1 MSKLH
6 LIQEIQ
12 TAVKMS
18 SEQVDNIK
26 LAHYLD
32 DLLSN
37 YEIEAKDY
45 FGKFEDNEKYIQMF
59 LGSIKIE
66 NYSRH
71 TLLNYN
77 YELRRFSQF
86 LNNAEKSILQATTAD
101 VRQYLSI
108 HGHLMQSTI
117 VTKLD
122 ILSSFYGWLVK
133 EDELLKN
140 PCAKIKRPKLPKKV
154 RIGLTIIELELVRAA
169 CTKVEIKKGVQIITM
184 DVRKRA
190 LIEIF
195 YSTGCRLDE
204 LRKLNIDDIDWE
216 SSSVIV
222 NGKGNKDR
230 RVFLS
235 EKAKYYLKQYLE
247 SRDDDCPALI
257 ASDRTPIR
265 RLTNAGIQ
273 YQVKKIKE
281 VSGIDKPL
289 HPHIMRHTF
298 AQLSLD
304 NGMELA
310 DLQALMGHE
319 SADTTIRYAQVSDE
333 RKRSAFNKFHAQ

>member
-12 TAVKMS
+12 TAVKMA
-18 SEQVDNIK
+18 SEQIDNIK

-37 YEIEAKDY
+37 YEIESKDD
-45 FGKFEDNEKYIQMF
+45 FGKMEDNEKYIQMF

-66 NYSRH
+66 NYSQH

-77 YELRRFSQF
+77 YELRRFAQF
-86 LNNAEKSILQATTAD
+86 LNDAEKSILQATTGD

-122 ILSSFYGWLVK
+122 ILSSFFGWLVK

-154 RIGLTIIELELVRAA
+154 RVGLTIIELELVRAA
-169 CTKVEIKKGVQIITM
+169 CKT
-184 DVRKRA
+184 VRQRA
-190 LIEIF
+190 LIEVF

-204 LRKLNIDDIDWE
+204 LRKLNIENIDWE
-216 SSSVIV
+216 TSSVIV

-235 EKAKYYLKQYLE
+235 EKAKYYLKQYLDT
-247 SRDDDCPALI
+247 RDDDCPALI
-257 ASDRTPIR
+257 ASDRAPIR

-281 VSGIDKPL
+281 ASGIEKPL

-319 SADTTIRYAQVSDE
+319 SAETTIRYAQVSDE
-333 RKRSAFNKFHAQ
+333 RKRTAFNKFHAQ

>member
-1 MSKLH
+1 MEGYQMSKLH

-12 TAVKMS
+12 TAVKMTS
-18 SEQVDNIK
+18 DQIDSIK

-37 YEIEAKDY
+37 YKIEAKDE
-45 FGKFEDNEKYIQMF
+45 FGKLEDNEKYIQMF
-59 LGSIKIE
+59 ISSLKIE
-66 NYSRH
+66 NYSQL
-71 TLLNYN
+71 TLDNYD
-77 YELRRFSQF
+77 YELRRFLRF
-86 LNNAEKSILQATTAD
+86 LNEAKKSLLQASTAD
-101 VRQYLSI
+101 IRQYLANNS
-108 HGHLMQSTI
+108 HLMQSTI
-117 VTKLD
+117 VSKMD
-122 ILSSFYGWLVK
+122 IISSFYGWLVK

-154 RIGLTIIELELVRAA
+154 RVGLTIIELELVRTA
-169 CTKVEIKKGVQIITM
+169 CKTPRQ
-184 DVRKRA
+184 RA

-204 LRKLNIDDIDWE
+204 LRKIDINDIDWE
-216 SSSVIV
+216 TSSVIV
-222 NGKGNKDR
+222 NGKGDKDR

-235 EKAKYYLKQYLE
+235 EKAKYYLKQYLDT
-247 SRDDDCPALI
+247 RDDDCQALI

-265 RLTNAGIQ
+265 RLTNPGIQ
-273 YQVKKIKE
+273 YQIKKIKE
-281 VSGIDKPL
+281 ASGIDKPL

-298 AQLSLD
+298 AQLNLD

-333 RKRSAFNKFHAQ
+333 RKRSAFNKYHAQ

>member
-18 SEQVDNIK
+18 SEQIDNIQ
-26 LAHYLD
+26 LAQYLD
-32 DLLSN
+32 NLLSN
-37 YEIEAKDY
+37 YKIEAKDD
-45 FGKFEDNEKYIQMF
+45 FGKLEDNEKYIQMF
-59 LGSIKIE
+59 ISSIKIE
-66 NYSRH
+66 NYSKL
-71 TLLNYN
+71 TLSNYE
-77 YELRRFSQF
+77 YELRRFTRF
-86 LNNAEKSILQATTAD
+86 LNESEKSVLQATTAD
-101 VRQYLSI
+101 IRQYLSV

-117 VTKLD
+117 VSKLD
-122 ILSSFYGWLVK
+122 IISSFFGWLVK

-154 RIGLTIIELELVRAA
+154 RVGLTIIEMELVRAA
-169 CTKVEIKKGVQIITM
+169 CKTLRQ
-184 DVRKRA
+184 RA
-190 LIEIF
+190 LIEVF

-204 LRKLNIDDIDWE
+204 LRKIDINDIEWDT
-216 SSSVIV
+216 SSVIV

-235 EKAKYYLKQYLE
+235 EKAKYYLKQYLDT
-247 SRDDDCPALI
+247 RDDDCPALF
-257 ASDRTPIR
+257 ASERTPIR
-265 RLTNAGIQ
+265 RLTNTGIQ

-281 VSGIDKPL
+281 ASGIDKPL

-298 AQLSLD
+298 AQLNLD

-319 SADTTIRYAQVSDE
+319 SANTTIRYAQVSDE

>member
-12 TAVKMS
+12 TAVKMTS
-18 SEQVDNIK
+18 DQIDNVK

-37 YEIEAKDY
+37 YEIEAKDD
-45 FGKFEDNEKYIQMF
+45 FGKMEDNEKYIQMF

-66 NYSRH
+66 NYSQH

-77 YELRRFSQF
+77 YELRRYTSF
-86 LNNAEKSILQATTAD
+86 LNESEKSILQATTAD

-133 EDELLKN
+133 EEELLKN

-154 RIGLTIIELELVRAA
+154 RVGLTIIELELVRNA
-169 CTKVEIKKGVQIITM
+169 CKTIRQ
-184 DVRKRA
+184 RA
-190 LIEIF
+190 LIEVF

-204 LRKLNIDDIDWE
+204 LCKLNIDDIDWE
-216 SSSVIV
+216 TSSVIV
-222 NGKGNKDR
+222 NGKGDKDR

-235 EKAKYYLKQYLE
+235 EKAKHYLKKYLE
-247 SRDDDCPALI
+247 TRDDECPALI
-257 ASDRTPIR
+257 ASERHPIR
-265 RLTNAGIQ
+265 RLTHEGIQ
-273 YQVKKIKE
+273 YQIKKIKE
-281 VSGIDKPL
+281 ASGIEKNL
-289 HPHIMRHTF
+289 HPHILRHTF

-319 SADTTIRYAQVSDE
+319 KADTTARYAEVSDE

>member
-18 SEQVDNIK
+18 SEQTDNIK

-37 YEIEAKDY
+37 YKIEAKDE
-45 FGKFEDNEKYIQMF
+45 FGKLEDNEKYIQMF
-59 LGSIKIE
+59 IGSLKIE
-66 NYSRH
+66 NYSKL
-71 TLLNYN
+71 TLSNYE
-77 YELRRFSQF
+77 YELRRFTRF
-86 LNNAEKSILQATTAD
+86 LNESEKSMLQATTAD
-101 VRQYLSI
+101 IRQYLSI
-108 HGHLMQSTI
+108 NGHLMQSTI
-117 VTKLD
+117 VSKLD
-122 ILSSFYGWLVK
+122 IISSFYGWLVK

-154 RIGLTIIELELVRAA
+154 RVGLTIIELELVRAA
-169 CTKVEIKKGVQIITM
+169 CTKVIKKNGVQIKKM
-184 DVRKRA
+184 DLRKRA
-190 LIEIF
+190 LIEVF

-204 LRKLNIDDIDWE
+204 LSKLNIADIDWD

-235 EKAKYYLKQYLE
+235 EKAKYYLKQYLDT
-247 SRDDDCPALI
+247 RDDDCPALF
-257 ASDRTPIR
+257 ASERAPIR
-265 RLTNAGIQ
+265 RLTNTGIQ
-273 YQVKKIKE
+273 YQVKMIKE
-281 VSGIDKPL
+281 ASGIDKPL
-289 HPHIMRHTF
+289 HPHVLRHTF

-304 NGMELA
+304 AGMEMA

-319 SADTTIRYAQVSDE
+319 SANTTIRYAQVSDE

>member
-18 SEQVDNIK
+18 SEQTDNMK

-37 YEIEAKDY
+37 YEIEAKDD
-45 FGKFEDNEKYIQMF
+45 FGKLEDNEKYIQMF
-59 LGSIKIE
+59 IGSIKIE
-66 NYSRH
+66 NYSKL
-71 TLLNYN
+71 TLSNYE
-77 YELRRFSQF
+77 YELRRFTRF
-86 LNNAEKSILQATTAD
+86 LNESEKSVLQATTAD
-101 VRQYLSI
+101 IRQYLSV

-117 VTKLD
+117 VSKLD
-122 ILSSFYGWLVK
+122 IISSFFGWLVK

-154 RIGLTIIELELVRAA
+154 RVGLTIVEMELVRAA
-169 CTKVEIKKGVQIITM
+169 CKT
-184 DVRKRA
+184 VRQRA
-190 LIEIF
+190 LIEVF

-204 LRKLNIDDIDWE
+204 LRKINIDDIEWD

-222 NGKGNKDR
+222 NGKGDKDR

-235 EKAKYYLKQYLE
+235 EKAKYYLKQYLDA
-247 SRDDDCPALI
+247 RDDDCPALF
-257 ASDRTPIR
+257 ASERAPIR
-265 RLTNAGIQ
+265 RLTNTGIQ

-281 VSGIDKPL
+281 ASGIEKPL

-298 AQLSLD
+298 AQLNLD

-319 SADTTIRYAQVSDE
+319 SANTTIRYAQVSDE

>member
-18 SEQVDNIK
+18 SEQTDNMK

-37 YEIEAKDY
+37 YKIEAKDD
-45 FGKFEDNEKYIQMF
+45 FGKLEDNEKYIQMF
-59 LGSIKIE
+59 IGSLKIE
-66 NYSRH
+66 NYSKL
-71 TLLNYN
+71 TLSNYE
-77 YELRRFSQF
+77 YELRRFTRF
-86 LNNAEKSILQATTAD
+86 LNESEKSVLQATTAD
-101 VRQYLSI
+101 IRQYLSI
-108 HGHLMQSTI
+108 NGHLMQSTI
-117 VTKLD
+117 VSKLD
-122 ILSSFYGWLVK
+122 IISSFYGWLVK

-154 RIGLTIIELELVRAA
+154 RVGLTIIEMELVRAA
-169 CTKVEIKKGVQIITM
+169 CKTLRQ
-184 DVRKRA
+184 RA
-190 LIEIF
+190 LIEVF

-204 LRKLNIDDIDWE
+204 LRKIDIKDIEWDT
-216 SSSVIV
+216 SSVIV
-222 NGKGNKDR
+222 NGKGDKDR

-235 EKAKYYLKQYLE
+235 EKAKYYLKQYLDT
-247 SRDDDCPALI
+247 RDDDCPALF
-257 ASDRTPIR
+257 ASERAPIR
-265 RLTNAGIQ
+265 RLTNTGIQ
-273 YQVKKIKE
+273 YQVKMIKE
-281 VSGIDKPL
+281 ASGIDKPL
-289 HPHIMRHTF
+289 HPHVLRHTF

-304 NGMELA
+304 AGMEMA

-319 SADTTIRYAQVSDE
+319 SANTTIRYAQVSDE

>member
-18 SEQVDNIK
+18 SEQIDNVK

-37 YEIEAKDY
+37 YEVEAKDD
-45 FGKFEDNEKYIQMF
+45 FGKMEDNEKYIQMF

-66 NYSRH
+66 NYSQH

-77 YELRRFSQF
+77 YELRRFTQF
-86 LNNAEKSILQATTAD
+86 LNNSEKSILQATTAD
-101 VRQYLSI
+101 VRQYLSV

-122 ILSSFYGWLVK
+122 VLSSFFGWLVK
-133 EDELLKN
+133 EEELLKN

-154 RIGLTIIELELVRAA
+154 RLGLTIIELELVRNA
-169 CTKVEIKKGVQIITM
+169 CKTIRQ
-184 DVRKRA
+184 RA
-190 LIEIF
+190 LIEVF

-204 LRKLNIDDIDWE
+204 LRKLNIEDIDWDT
-216 SSSVIV
+216 SSVIV

-247 SRDDDCPALI
+247 LRDDDCPALI
-257 ASDRTPIR
+257 ASDRAPIR

-281 VSGIDKPL
+281 LSGIEKPL

>member
-18 SEQVDNIK
+18 SEQIDNMK

-37 YEIEAKDY
+37 YKIEAKDD
-45 FGKFEDNEKYIQMF
+45 FGKLEDNEKYIQMF
-59 LGSIKIE
+59 IGSLKIE
-66 NYSRH
+66 NYSKL
-71 TLLNYN
+71 TLSNYE
-77 YELRRFSQF
+77 YELRRFTRF
-86 LNNAEKSILQATTAD
+86 LNESEKSMLQATTAD
-101 VRQYLSI
+101 IRQYLSI
-108 HGHLMQSTI
+108 NGHLMQSTI
-117 VTKLD
+117 VSKLD
-122 ILSSFYGWLVK
+122 IISSFYGWLVK

-154 RIGLTIIELELVRAA
+154 RVGLTIIEMELVRAA
-169 CTKVEIKKGVQIITM
+169 CKTLRQ
-184 DVRKRA
+184 RA
-190 LIEIF
+190 LIEVF

-204 LRKLNIDDIDWE
+204 LRKIDIKDIEWD

-235 EKAKYYLKQYLE
+235 EKAKYYLKQYLDT
-247 SRDDDCPALI
+247 RDDDCPALF
-257 ASDRTPIR
+257 ASERAPIR
-265 RLTNAGIQ
+265 RLTNTGIQ

-281 VSGIDKPL
+281 ASGIEKPL

-298 AQLSLD
+298 AQLNLD

-319 SADTTIRYAQVSDE
+319 SANTTIRYAQVSDE